1 MILKYCKTDVMQNLN
16 DSGYRMPTMK
26 HGGISYGIMGY
37 TTNMYTIHVMN
48 GG

>member
-1 MILKYCKTDVMQNLN
+1 MILGIEYQLWNM
-16 DSGYRMPTMK
+16 
-26 HGGISYGIMGY
+26 GGISYGIMGY